1 MKQLIVLTASV
12 LLGIFIF
19 ELVGGPLTGT
29 VKNVWQ
35 AEVDTRTMQEAQP

>member
-12 LLGIFIF
+12 LLGVFIF
-19 ELVGGPLTGT
+19 ELVGGPVSGT

-35 AEVDTRTMQEAQP
+35 AEVESRTLQEQRP